1 MVQPNLAFRT
11 PGYYR
16 RPYSKGAIQPNPRQK
31 QITDVLLKQTLLLR
45 ILSLLVSAITGFD
58 LNGRFSSFLLKNLC
72 RNIVSCL
79 VFPHNKFIFQLAV
92 QS

>member
-58 LNGRFSSFLLKNLC
+58 LNGRFSSFLAQKPLSEYRKLSD
-72 RNIVSCL
+72 ISS
-79 VFPHNKFIFQLAV
+79 Q
-92 QS
+92 